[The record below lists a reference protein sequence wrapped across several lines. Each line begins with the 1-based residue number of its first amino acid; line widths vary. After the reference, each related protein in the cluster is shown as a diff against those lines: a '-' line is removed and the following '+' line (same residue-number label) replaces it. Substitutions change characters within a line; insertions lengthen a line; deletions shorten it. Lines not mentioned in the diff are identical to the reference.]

1 MKKATLT
8 IFAGP
13 MFSGKTTKLIYL
25 TKILKKLGQKVLV
38 AKPSID
44 TRYTKAPKLAS
55 HDAKTVT
62 AVFVDMNKP
71 EDLLKIVV
79 KNPSTPYGRSG
90 QNLRYDHVILDELNF
105 FHKTKTPEVVKKLLK
120 KGVSVTGSGLAY
132 DYRRKPFGPTLK
144 LIKMAD
150 YPIWQY
156 AICQK
161 CGAAAEHTER
171 VAGGKEQVVVA
182 GTDMYIASCRKC
194 HKVYT
199 GR

>member
-25 TKILKKLGQKVLV
+25 TKILKKLGQKVVV

-55 HDAKTVT
+55 HDAKTIA
-62 AVFVDMNKP
+62 AVFIDMNKP
-71 EDLLKIVV
+71 EDLLDII
-79 KNPSTPYGRSG
+79 KNDGF
-90 QNLRYDHVILDELNF
+90 NHVILDELNF
-105 FHKTKTPEVVKKLLK
+105 FHKTKTVAVIKKLLK
-120 KGVSVTGSGLAY
+120 MGVGVTGSGLAY

-144 LIKMAD
+144 LLKMAD
-150 YPIWQY
+150 FPIWQH

-161 CGAAAEHTER
+161 CGAPAEHTER
-171 VAGGKEQVVVA
+171 VSGTKDVVVVA
-182 GTDMYIASCRKC
+182 GMDMYIASCRKC
-194 HKVYT
+194 HKIYK
-199 GR
+199 GK